1 MREWKGAEWREALK
15 NKEFNDEGRRWVISD
30 VKHSQKYKTFMAIH
44 REVGKEDNKEN
55 NEEIPIDELLPLCVN
70 EDWMQ
75 GLRPLHE
82 PPF

>member
-1 MREWKGAEWREALK
+1 
-15 NKEFNDEGRRWVISD
+15 
-30 VKHSQKYKTFMAIH
+30 MAIH

-82 PPF
+82 PRL